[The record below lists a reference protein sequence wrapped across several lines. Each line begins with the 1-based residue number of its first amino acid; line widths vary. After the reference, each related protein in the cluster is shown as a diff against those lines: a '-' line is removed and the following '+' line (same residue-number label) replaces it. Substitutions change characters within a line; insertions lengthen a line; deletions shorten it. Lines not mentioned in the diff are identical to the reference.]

1 MQAEELARG
10 YIESSVIPHAHAV
23 RGSWRGCAS
32 PCRRGRRETGRRP
45 TPPTPRPPGWGG
57 LHTRDTAHASRGHG
71 SRHTARKGKRNR
83 KNMEMQIPYECCEV
97 LPHNSEPVLLFPHA
111 PQRQHR
117 PHTPPHRSALPH
129 ALAPC
134 IPPAAPSALPVS
146 SESTRVLLLKA
157 VSRPDS
163 FSSRLSALQLIRRGS
178 SRCQSPTAP
187 PSLRSSTQEAV
198 ELAARRFRRRD
209 VTDLRGPAC
218 AQTRSGQR
226 VSFKALGIRRICSA
240 CGTSV

>member
-1 MQAEELARG
+1 MRC
-10 YIESSVIPHAHAV
+10 VAHGVAV
-23 RGSWRGCAS
+23 R
-32 PCRRGRRETGRRP
+32 RRVGGVVGRRDVARRP
-45 TPPTPRPPGWGG
+45 RRPAPRGGGGCTHATRLTPHG
-57 LHTRDTAHASRGHG
+57 DTGHG
-71 SRHTARKGKRNR
+71 TRLAKENGIGKIWKCKSHTNAARFCRTTANR
-83 KNMEMQIPYECCEV
+83 CFF
-97 LPHNSEPVLLFPHA
+97 FPMLH
-111 PQRQHR
+111 RGSTDHTHR
-117 PHTPPHRSALPH
+117 PTDPPCPT
-129 ALAPC
+129 LAPC

-163 FSSRLSALQLIRRGS
+163 FSSRLSALQLNRRGS